1 MYSKTHSISIKGD
14 NTGSCKSY
22 AEYLDKSEGKFF
34 NSNGE
39 YEKSEIYVDIDKHSK
54 GQLGK
59 DDAKWYAPIYSFS
72 ENVKIYTLLSS
83 TDRLPSRLHRPAA

>member
-54 GQLGK
+54 GQ
-59 DDAKWYAPIYSFS
+59 
-72 ENVKIYTLLSS
+72 
-83 TDRLPSRLHRPAA
+83 